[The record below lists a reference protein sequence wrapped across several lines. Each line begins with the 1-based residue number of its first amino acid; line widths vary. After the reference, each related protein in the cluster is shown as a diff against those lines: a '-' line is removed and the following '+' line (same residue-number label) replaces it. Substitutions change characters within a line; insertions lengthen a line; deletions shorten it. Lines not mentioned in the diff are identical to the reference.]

1 MPNNTT
7 ATAPAAEHPNSSTI
21 QYHASPI
28 PNDSFSESVYNLL
41 PVAVSIPA
49 KQSMYKSI
57 HAAQVKGEVKNGKKE
72 AASMGRVK
80 VGASAP
86 QEFLRKGEGIIRIK
100 PATTSTK
107 PKKAHI
113 KPSLPTDR
121 GVLPVQTQKEYIKI
135 NALENIHSVPKKVAQ
150 KDPLYISKPSYGKVP
165 AYLAKRISSQ
175 QQESVECAAN
185 ITNQQSNAAWR
196 GQIEAGIVPLPE
208 DERLKVLDGLKANW
222 TRLNSD
228 YQKLS
233 LTVDT
238 VPKIARKVNMEQQL
252 KQLEEQMAKFS
263 HANILVDFN
272 SA

>member
-1 MPNNTT
+1 VRV
-7 ATAPAAEHPNSSTI
+7 HLK
-21 QYHASPI
+21 
-28 PNDSFSESVYNLL
+28 SFWERARVSFESNQQRRRLN
-41 PVAVSIPA
+41 
-49 KQSMYKSI
+49 Q
-57 HAAQVKGEVKNGKKE
+57 
-72 AASMGRVK
+72 
-80 VGASAP
+80 
-86 QEFLRKGEGIIRIK
+86 
-100 PATTSTK
+100 
-107 PKKAHI
+107 KKAHI

-272 SA
+272 SAWINIGIEMEGNRIIEMEGRVNM